1 MQDLKVAFRQLLKN
15 PGFTAVAVLTLA
27 LGIGANTAMFST
39 VNALWLRALPF
50 PGSDDLVLLWGNKPQ
65 QGRDKIPFSWP
76 NFADLRTQAR
86 SFESLGVWAL
96 GRANLTGTGRP
107 EQLQQA
113 IVDSGFFTTMGT
125 SPVMGR
131 TFLPSEDERGSE
143 KVVILSHGL
152 WARQFGADANI
163 LGRSITLDG
172 QGYEVVGVMPATF
185 KFLSFP
191 KETEIWLPFGVD
203 PFTDRRFARAVN
215 SMGVIGRLKN
225 GITLG
230 QAEAEA
236 SIIARSLAEQHPENK
251 GWEISVLALRDQV
264 VSKYRLALM
273 ILLVAVGFVLVIGCA
288 NIANLL
294 LARAA
299 SRQREFAVRAALGAS
314 RVRLVRQ
321 LLCESLLLAGL
332 GGILGL
338 LIAWWSAQF
347 LSTFPIGAADYA
359 TPYSVP
365 RDQIRLD
372 GHVLWFTAGLTCLT
386 ALLFGLVPAVRASR
400 TDLNDSLKNTRME
413 MPGARLPAL
422 RSLLVTGEVAVSL
435 VLLIGAG
442 LLIRSLIRLQ
452 EASPGFQTENL
463 LTANISLPRTR
474 QGDQVISFYNQLLQG
489 VGGLPGVKAAGLVEY
504 LPMSGIDSSAVILV
518 EGAPE
523 PGAGDERRAHN
534 RDVSPDYFKTMG
546 IALIQGRDFEARDAK
561 DSLKVA
567 IVNETMARRYWPNQ
581 SALGKRVALVFESLR
596 FRRDG
601 PPDLDIKLGLRKIVG
616 IVADVKHSRLDG
628 LPVPEMYVPLAQR
641 PVNDMT
647 LVVRTAAEPAGL
659 VQAIQGEVAALD
671 KDQPISGIAT
681 MSQLIAGSIAQPRFQ
696 SGLLSAFAA
705 IGMILAAVG
714 LYGLIAFSV
723 SGRTREIGIRMAVG
737 AQRREVLALVL
748 RQAMKM
754 VGAGILIGV
763 AAAFA
768 MTRAMT
774 GLLYEI
780 GPADPLTFTAVPAL
794 LVGVALLA
802 CWLPARRAAH
812 IDPMEALRCE

>member
-1 MQDLKVAFRQLLKN
+1 
-15 PGFTAVAVLTLA
+15 
-27 LGIGANTAMFST
+27 
-39 VNALWLRALPF
+39 
-50 PGSDDLVLLWGNKPQ
+50 
-65 QGRDKIPFSWP
+65 
-76 NFADLRTQAR
+76 
-86 SFESLGVWAL
+86 
-96 GRANLTGTGRP
+96 
-107 EQLQQA
+107 
-113 IVDSGFFTTMGT
+113 
-125 SPVMGR
+125 
-131 TFLPSEDERGSE
+131 
-143 KVVILSHGL
+143 
-152 WARQFGADANI
+152 
-163 LGRSITLDG
+163 
-172 QGYEVVGVMPATF
+172 
-185 KFLSFP
+185 
-191 KETEIWLPFGVD
+191 
-203 PFTDRRFARAVN
+203 
-215 SMGVIGRLKN
+215 
-225 GITLG
+225 
-230 QAEAEA
+230 
-236 SIIARSLAEQHPENK
+236 
-251 GWEISVLALRDQV
+251 
-264 VSKYRLALM
+264 
-273 ILLVAVGFVLVIGCA
+273 
-288 NIANLL
+288 
-294 LARAA
+294 
-299 SRQREFAVRAALGAS
+299 
-314 RVRLVRQ
+314 
-321 LLCESLLLAGL
+321 
-332 GGILGL
+332 
-338 LIAWWSAQF
+338 
-347 LSTFPIGAADYA
+347 
-359 TPYSVP
+359 
-365 RDQIRLD
+365 
-372 GHVLWFTAGLTCLT
+372 
-386 ALLFGLVPAVRASR
+386 
-400 TDLNDSLKNTRME
+400 
-413 MPGARLPAL
+413 
-422 RSLLVTGEVAVSL
+422 
-435 VLLIGAG
+435 
-442 LLIRSLIRLQ
+442 
-452 EASPGFQTENL
+452 
-463 LTANISLPRTR
+463 
-474 QGDQVISFYNQLLQG
+474 
-489 VGGLPGVKAAGLVEY
+489 
-504 LPMSGIDSSAVILV
+504 
-518 EGAPE
+518 
-523 PGAGDERRAHN
+523 
-534 RDVSPDYFKTMG
+534 MG

-723 SGRTREIGIRMAVG
+723 SGRTREIGIRMALG